1 MKVGVTVPNMW
12 GVEPAR
18 EMLAMGPLAER
29 LGFDSVWVMDHLL
42 HTGFVTE
49 RLGTKPYWHPLA
61 VLSHLSATTSRVQL
75 GTGVLVLPYHDPIEM
90 AKYYATLDHMSGGR
104 VIAGVGVGALA
115 PEFEAL
121 GVPMKERGARTTE
134 AIRLM
139 RELWTGRPTFKS
151 ARFDLKDVG
160 FYPGP
165 LQSPLPIWV
174 GGASEGARKRAA
186 LHGDGWLPNG
196 MKPETYAELAAE
208 VRAMAAEAG
217 RDASALTMNV
227 LLQAGVR
234 GESGGDSAHTTTI
247 WGDDPDA
254 MRTVLSGYRD
264 AGVHH
269 AVVALQSGDIK
280 LLTNA
285 MEQIASILPDVRS

>member
-12 GVEPAR
+12 GVEDAR
-18 EMLAMGPLAER
+18 QMLAMGPLAER
-29 LGFDSVWVMDHLL
+29 LGFDSVWVMDHLF
-42 HTGFVTE
+42 HAGFVTE

-61 VLSHLSATTSRVQL
+61 VLSHLSATTSKVSL

-121 GVPMKERGARTTE
+121 GIPMKERGARTTE

-139 RELWTGRPTFKS
+139 RELWTGQPTFKS
-151 ARFDLKDVG
+151 ARYDIKDVG

-165 LQSPLPIWV
+165 LQPTLPIWV

-196 MKPETYAELAAE
+196 MNTEIYAGLAAE

-217 RDASALTMNV
+217 RDPSSLSMNV
-227 LLQAGVR
+227 LIQAGVR

-247 WGDDPDA
+247 WADDADA
-254 MRTVLSGYRD
+254 MRTLLQGYRA
-264 AGVHH
+264 AGVDH
-269 AVVALQSGDIK
+269 AVVALQSGDVA
-280 LLTNA
+280 LLERA
-285 MEQIASILPDVRS
+285 MERIAGILPDVR